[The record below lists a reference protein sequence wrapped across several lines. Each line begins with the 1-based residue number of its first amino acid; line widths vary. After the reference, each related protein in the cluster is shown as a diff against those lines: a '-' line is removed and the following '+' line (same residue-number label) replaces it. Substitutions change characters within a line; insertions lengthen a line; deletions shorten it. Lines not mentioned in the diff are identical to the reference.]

1 MKVPAAVLAGVV
13 VVVSGASSAHA
24 DPTAPELQAQGE
36 DLAKQGRFS
45 EAIDAFKAADKL
57 QSSAAHACLIALAYT
72 RRELWPQAEIWLAQ
86 CQVRATAQ
94 DPLPDWAP
102 AEKDQ
107 IDQRLATANVA
118 PVEIEVQPADAGAK
132 VTVSSFAPDE
142 QFSPRTIHLPPGI
155 HQLIVSAPGY
165 QDGHQLLDIK
175 DKTPQHIVIKLEKP
189 GQQKVVM
196 PPPLPPP
203 VSTAA
208 SDPGKTFIVAGA
220 ATLVAGVGTWLWM
233 GYEHN
238 QLEDALDIKKNPTYN
253 DQQTAYDAHSTRY
266 DIARVSTIT
275 LLAVG
280 AGLTVYGFVRHSKH
294 EEVPAVGLAPT
305 HGGGFVSLEWSR

>member
-1 MKVPAAVLAGVV
+1 VRFPAAVLAGAVA
-13 VVVSGASSAHA
+13 VVSGASSAYA

-36 DLAKQGRFS
+36 ELAKDGRFS
-45 EAIDAFKAADKL
+45 EAIDAFKAADNL
-57 QSSAAHACLIALAYT
+57 QPSAAHACLIALAYT

-118 PVEIEVQPADAGAK
+118 AVQIEVQPADAGAK

-155 HQLIVSAPGY
+155 HQIIVTAPGY

-175 DKTPQHIVIKLEKP
+175 DKTPQHIVIKLERP
-189 GQQKVVM
+189 GEQKV
-196 PPPLPPP
+196 LPPP
-203 VSTAA
+203 TLPPAVSAA
-208 SDPGKTFIVAGA
+208 PPDRTPYYVLGAGGALAVTGVALHLFYYKPIHDKLAGDSAGDYPKDSGDFDRAREITIGVYIGA
-220 ATLVAGVGTWLWM
+220 AVVLGIGTYLKVSQKTTESTTVG
-233 GYEHN
+233 
-238 QLEDALDIKKNPTYN
+238 IVPTN
-253 DQQTAYDAHSTRY
+253 
-266 DIARVSTIT
+266 
-275 LLAVG
+275 
-280 AGLTVYGFVRHSKH
+280 
-294 EEVPAVGLAPT
+294 
-305 HGGGFVSLEWSR
+305 GGGMVSLGWSR